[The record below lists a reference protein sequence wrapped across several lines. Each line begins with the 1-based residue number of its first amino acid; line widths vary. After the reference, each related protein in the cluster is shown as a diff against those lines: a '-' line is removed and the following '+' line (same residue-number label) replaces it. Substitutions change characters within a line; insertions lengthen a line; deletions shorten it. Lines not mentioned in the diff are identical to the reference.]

1 MCCCCNFGNLNVI
14 KNNLQKKLQMMCERW
29 KCERN
34 WKGKCSKHE
43 YLCNLWQLL
52 EQRNKQQ
59 TTIKLQQ
66 SEQNDNDMCCGNKKP
81 CFTLAFSIKLQN
93 QFSPQISIFT
103 FVSICIFLMLQG
115 EAKARGACLE
125 LHRSTGANR

>member
-1 MCCCCNFGNLNVI
+1 VKDGSVKGIGKGSVLSTSIYAICGSCLNNET
-14 KNNLQKKLQMMCERW
+14 NNK
-29 KCERN
+29 
-34 WKGKCSKHE
+34 
-43 YLCNLWQLL
+43 
-52 EQRNKQQ
+52 